1 MVEPM
6 KNRIRD
12 IVGETARLLDHI
24 GQELPDDIQRA
35 TELIVECYREG
46 GKVVV
51 CGNGGSAADAQHM
64 AGELMGRFAMDRA
77 PLACIALTTNTSV
90 LTAWTN
96 DYEFET
102 VFERQL
108 AGIGKA
114 GDVLIGISTSGNSE
128 NVLAAVRKAR
138 EMGLRTIG
146 LLGRGGGSMK
156 GLTDVELIVP
166 SADTPRI
173 QEGHI
178 TLVHVICGLV
188 EEEMF
193 GRGEP

>member
-1 MVEPM
+1 M